1 MLNLRATARN
11 INLIILIT
19 KDEEGCSVSPMP
31 YKYRY
36 RPPVFARVQS
46 AKVVRSDSF
55 FFVLF
60 IIPDFYLVSMR
71 FLFPRYVYYSY
82 FLFPFANNYTPCR

>member
-19 KDEEGCSVSPMP
+19 KDRRGVLRSPMP

-46 AKVVRSDSF
+46 AKVVPPTLPP
-55 FFVLF
+55 LF
-60 IIPDFYLVSMR
+60 IILDFYLNAIFIFEICILLR
-71 FLFPRYVYYSY
+71 RKD
-82 FLFPFANNYTPCR
+82 C